1 MIKVVD
7 IEFEVASGGGKRKL
21 VVLED
26 GIETHSSDFS
36 GGKGKIT
43 VRENAVVMLQDGAG
57 SQKEFVARS
66 NAVPDASGGFGQ
78 LKVLGVREVEAHPVK
93 KVIPVT

>member
-1 MIKVVD
+1 MKVEHNMIKVVD

-57 SQKEFVARS
+57 TRRIWWIW
-66 NAVPDASGGFGQ
+66 AVESSRCA
-78 LKVLGVREVEAHPVK
+78 
-93 KVIPVT
+93 